1 VVLPGPWFLRH
12 RASPRL
18 QGFVK
23 GATAAAA
30 GAIGGATVILT
41 RGAVVDWA
49 TAGIAVAALAFVL
62 VFRNREPV
70 LVVLAAVAGL
80 ILHAFAG

>member
-1 VVLPGPWFLRH
+1 M
-12 RASPRL
+12 
-18 QGFVK
+18 K

-30 GAIGGATVILT
+30 GAIAGATVVLT

-49 TAGIAVAALAFVL
+49 TAGIAAAALVFVL
-62 VFRNREPV
+62 AFRNREPV

-80 ILHAFAG
+80 ALHSFGG